1 MERVDVEIEPFVEGA
16 LAVELEHLAT
26 ISPSKIPAP
35 HELHEEDD
43 GFVDEEDVIEHVHD
57 HHEHEHHEELVHEED
72 EATRLKRLQNEERMR
87 EIYGPGLDT
96 PCPPPRSAPHR
107 RTSSRAATG
116 SVNGDSLPDLLLAA
130 FKVAMRD
137 RKNVAIVVLS
147 LFILILSLRP
157 NSAIEQLNNAV
168 VMPEPAVK
176 IETTTVFREATVT
189 EMVPVLVTT
198 SIVAPVEVPTHVA
211 KSVQVVQSVESQ
223 PPIVE
228 MPEAQPV
235 PAQEDVEQF
244 IEAPVPVHIP
254 EEKVIAPSP
263 DLPSVEVP
271 VQVPA
276 PAEALRQEPVP
287 VDVVTESA

>member
-26 ISPSKIPAP
+26 ISPSKIPSP

-43 GFVDEEDVIEHVHD
+43 GFVDEEDVIEQVHD

-72 EATRLKRLQNEERMR
+72 EAMRQKRLQNEERMR

-96 PCPPPRSAPHR
+96 PCPPPRPAPHR

-116 SVNGDSLPDLLLAA
+116 TVNGDSLPDLLLAA
-130 FKVAMRD
+130 FNVAMRD

-157 NSAIEQLNNAV
+157 DSAIEQPNNAV
-168 VMPEPAVK
+168 VMTEPAVK

-198 SIVAPVEVPTHVA
+198 SIVAPMEVPTHVA
-211 KSVQVVQSVESQ
+211 KSIQVVQSVESQ

-228 MPEAQPV
+228 IPEAQPV
-235 PAQEDVEQF
+235 PAQKDVEQF
-244 IEAPVPVHIP
+244 VEAPVPAHIP

-271 VQVPA
+271 ILVPA
-276 PAEALRQEPVP
+276 PIEAQHYEPAP
-287 VDVVTESA
+287 VDVVAGSA